1 MLSKCHLLLLSLVV
15 VFLLPL
21 FAVAETTNIVMVD
34 VSGSMAGYGYHSQ
47 NIMPK
52 ARRQLNDFVNFT
64 QSNGH
69 KIKIIQFA
77 SNIYETNC
85 PNLIIRRGNT
95 NIYKAL
101 LFSQEQIQTGRNNI
115 FFITD
120 GAHNTHPSVNDLC
133 AELEKIKQQHKDSV
147 FYYYVALSE
156 SAKQSDVARLFN
168 GMDNFVLL
176 DSLYVPERVCAK
188 VDVQKNAKKVQRH
201 VSQIKSA
208 QKVVSCKESNGVI
221 WLYVLALFAIIV
233 CLVVIVLRL
242 LPTILSAV
250 PALMSSFWGFKCF
263 EGIVDKALVKWACKR
278 DGFDKFMN
286 QPVKDKMQQIQRLT
300 NYIYGKPSPSDELNK
315 LNPKMRELVEKTRIN
330 QMGNL
335 PSLTKGTWSG
345 EPGNSSF
352 TVNDEYI
359 WTDRKTG
366 ESMPVRK
373 WREKY
378 NIKKPIEVKYKNG
391 EPTYDEYSIAQTKVP
406 YKENYNYSDIKDLH
420 NPVND
425 NLKSELDPS
434 VLDQSAANPVRDYV
448 ENTANDGSRKLGCR
462 NTYHEKRDG
471 ETIQVVPDFIHS
483 ICTHNGGRSLA
494 KMVQKKLSKQ

>member
-1 MLSKCHLLLLSLVV
+1 
-15 VFLLPL
+15 
-21 FAVAETTNIVMVD
+21 
-34 VSGSMAGYGYHSQ
+34 
-47 NIMPK
+47 
-52 ARRQLNDFVNFT
+52 
-64 QSNGH
+64 
-69 KIKIIQFA
+69 
-77 SNIYETNC
+77 
-85 PNLIIRRGNT
+85 
-95 NIYKAL
+95 
-101 LFSQEQIQTGRNNI
+101 
-115 FFITD
+115 
-120 GAHNTHPSVNDLC
+120 
-133 AELEKIKQQHKDSV
+133 
-147 FYYYVALSE
+147 
-156 SAKQSDVARLFN
+156 
-168 GMDNFVLL
+168 
-176 DSLYVPERVCAK
+176 
-188 VDVQKNAKKVQRH
+188 
-201 VSQIKSA
+201 
-208 QKVVSCKESNGVI
+208 
-221 WLYVLALFAIIV
+221 
-233 CLVVIVLRL
+233 
-242 LPTILSAV
+242 
-250 PALMSSFWGFKCF
+250 MSSFWGFKCF

-373 WREKY
+373 WCEKY
-378 NIKKPIEVKYKNG
+378 NIKKTIEVKYKNG